1 MSDLLSMLANLMAAM
16 NTSSINHQRGQ
27 GLVQCMVG
35 MTLCLLVVMSAFSA
49 FAWIQRS
56 QTMLQSQ
63 MDTHQRMHTAIQG
76 VRDRAQRAG
85 APELNVDSQGFA
97 FLAYLPLTI
106 SGNDT
111 QLQLMQFRSVTPA
124 DCQGHQ
130 ASAQYW
136 LQDDYRRNSASEF
149 TCKDIARSNSTYQ
162 ALIDQVD
169 EVRFR
174 FAQTINTSGSDPSA
188 QRMQWR
194 TAAQV
199 TNWNAVRAVQW
210 CMQVRTNTLTLT
222 THGLSCNKLTPLK
235 NGAMAW
241 RSVLQLSHASP

>member
-1 MSDLLSMLANLMAAM
+1 MLANLMAPM
-16 NTSSINHQRGQ
+16 NTTHISRQRGQ
-27 GLVQCMVG
+27 GLVECMMG
-35 MTLCLLVVMSAFSA
+35 MTLSLLVVMSAFSA

-56 QTMLQSQ
+56 QTILQSQ

-85 APELNVDSQGFA
+85 APELKLDSQGFA
-97 FLAYLPLTI
+97 SLAYLPLTV
-106 SGNDT
+106 SGNDS
-111 QLQLMQFRSVTPA
+111 QLQLMQFRSLTPA

-130 ASAQYW
+130 ASTQYW
-136 LQDDYRRNSASEF
+136 LQDDFRKNSSSEF
-149 TCKDIARSNSTYQ
+149 TCKDSARSNSTYQ
-162 ALIDQVD
+162 ALIEQVD

-174 FAQTINTSGSDPSA
+174 YAQTMNTPGTPAAS

-199 TNWNAVRAVQW
+199 TDWHAIRAVQW
-210 CMQVRTNTLTLT
+210 CLQVRTNALTLT
-222 THGLSCNKLTPLK
+222 TLGLSCNKLTPLK

-241 RSVLQLSHASP
+241 RSVLQFSHASQ